1 MKTAS
6 GQYIPKAALPLR
18 PIVHTVMLVRA
29 FTIYVTMRNVRGLT
43 HTELSENP
51 DDIPARK

>member
-18 PIVHTVMLVRA
+18 PIVHTVMPVRA